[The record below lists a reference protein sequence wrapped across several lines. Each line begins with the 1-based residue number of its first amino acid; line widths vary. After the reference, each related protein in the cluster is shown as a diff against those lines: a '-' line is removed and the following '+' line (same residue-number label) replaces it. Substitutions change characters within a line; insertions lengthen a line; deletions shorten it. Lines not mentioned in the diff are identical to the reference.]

1 MSATATA
8 LPAPLRE
15 HRPPFERLVRVE
27 LRKTADTRAGFWL
40 LLALALM
47 VLGTAV
53 IYLLAAKPE
62 DLSFE
67 DLFRVVQFPIN
78 VLLPVLGILL
88 VTSEWSQR
96 TALATFTLVPDRRRV
111 VAAKAGAV
119 VALTLAAMLV
129 SFVVAAVANAIGG
142 HPWNLGADT
151 VGELF
156 LFQLAALLGGFAF
169 GLALQSS
176 APAIVLY
183 YIAPTLVSIVV
194 EIVHSIQDA
203 ARWVDL
209 GQTTT
214 PIADGTASGQEWAQ
228 FGTSAALWILVPL
241 VIGLWRLS
249 RSEMK

>member
-1 MSATATA
+1 MTATA
-8 LPAPLRE
+8 IPIPAALDDRKPPL
-15 HRPPFERLVRVE
+15 ERLTRVE

-40 LLALALM
+40 ILALGLM
-47 VLGTAV
+47 VVATAV
-53 IYLLAAKPE
+53 IYLFAAKPQ

-67 DLFRVVQFPIN
+67 DILRVEQFPIN

-96 TALATFTLVPDRRRV
+96 TALTTFTLVPDRHRV
-111 VAAKAGAV
+111 IVAKAAAV
-119 VALTLAAMLV
+119 VALTVAAMIVSLV
-129 SFVVAAVANAIGG
+129 TATLANAIGG
-142 HPWNLGADT
+142 HPWTLGIET
-151 VGELF
+151 IGELF

-176 APAIVLY
+176 APAIVVY

-194 EIVHSIQDA
+194 EIIKSIKDA
-203 ARWVDL
+203 AAWIDL

-214 PIADGTASGQEWAQ
+214 PIADGSASGTEWAQ
-228 FGTSAALWILVPL
+228 FGTSSALWILVPL
-241 VIGLWRLS
+241 AIGLWRLS

>member
-1 MSATATA
+1 MSATVAA
-8 LPAPLRE
+8 PPAPLVDPA
-15 HRPPFERLVRVE
+15 PPFERLVRVE

-40 LLALALM
+40 LLTLGLM
-47 VLGTAV
+47 VAGAAV
-53 IYLLAAKPE
+53 IYLLAAEPQ

-67 DLFRVVQFPIN
+67 DLLRVVQFPIN
-78 VLLPVLGILL
+78 ALLPVLGILL

-96 TALATFTLVPDRRRV
+96 TALTTFTLVPVRPRV

-119 VALTLAAMLV
+119 VVL
-129 SFVVAAVANAIGG
+129 VVAAMVVSVLAAAITNAAGG
-142 HPWNLGADT
+142 HPWTLGPET
-151 VGELF
+151 LGELF
-156 LFQLAALLGGFAF
+156 LFQLSALLGGFAF

-194 EIVHSIQDA
+194 EIVHSIRDA
-203 ARWVDL
+203 AAWIDL

-214 PIADGTASGQEWAQ
+214 PIADGSASGQEWAQ
-228 FGTSAALWILVPL
+228 FGTSAAVWILVPL
-241 VIGLWRLS
+241 AIGLWRLS